1 MSTAK
6 NTANNTVNNTAQSTR
21 TLRHPWSPEE
31 DSAIRAGLLNGAV
44 MTYPTET
51 AYALGGNALLPG
63 VAQAVYRLKAREADK
78 ALLLLIG
85 GAEELPHLARD
96 VSQAARRLMA
106 RFWPGPLTLVF
117 HASQVCPP
125 HLPDA
130 RGTVALRWSPHPL
143 LADLHRIAPVPL
155 IGTSANRSGEPPLHR
170 CAAVLETFPGG
181 IALALDG
188 GPTPGGAPS
197 TLVDTTVDPPR
208 ILRQGVISEAEI
220 LAALG

>member
-1 MSTAK
+1 MSTVK
-6 NTANNTVNNTAQSTR
+6 NTVKNTLQSTR
-21 TLRHPWSPEE
+21 TLRHPWSPHE
-31 DSAIRAGLLNGAV
+31 DSAIRTALLDGLV

-51 AYALGGNALLPG
+51 AYALGGNALLSG
-63 VAQAVYRLKAREADK
+63 VAQAVYRLKGREADK

-85 GAEELPHLARD
+85 GVGELPLLARE
-96 VSQAARRLMA
+96 VSQSAQRLMT

-117 HASQVCPP
+117 HASNACPA